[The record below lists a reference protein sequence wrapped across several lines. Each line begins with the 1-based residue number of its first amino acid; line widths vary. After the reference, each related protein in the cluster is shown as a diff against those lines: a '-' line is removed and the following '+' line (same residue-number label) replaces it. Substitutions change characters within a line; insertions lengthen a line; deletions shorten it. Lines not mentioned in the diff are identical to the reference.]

1 MTLISDNQP
10 SEILQPCEKAFNLPT
25 AFISP
30 QFSSVLSLWLFSAAP
45 MRRNHLN
52 AVLFQKSIIKFVA
65 VIRFVADKFFRHS
78 GDEKAV
84 QHRFRQLHFMR
95 RSTCKA
101 GGDRKTGSVRNCHD
115 PAPFAPFCP
124 ADHIAPFL
132 AGTKLPSMNASRMS
146 MPPRACKSAAN
157 SLIMLWNT
165 PAFVHCWNRRWQ
177 VWCGGYRSGK
187 SFHGAPVRSTHKMPF
202 STSRGSRGLR
212 PRESFLHTD
221 CKIIGSSLIHCLSVS
236 SMLRFIQIQ

>member
-10 SEILQPCEKAFNLPT
+10 PEVLQPGEKPFDFPA
-25 AFISP
+25 AFIPP
-30 QFSSVLSLWLFSAAP
+30 QLPSVLSFWLRPVAA
-45 MRRNHLN
+45 MWRDQLN
-52 AVLFQKSIIKFVA
+52 AVLFQKIIIELVTVIGFVA
-65 VIRFVADKFFRHS
+65 NEFFRLS
-78 GDEKAV
+78 GNEKAV
-84 QHRFRQLHFMR
+84 KCRFRQRHFMR

-124 ADHIAPFL
+124 PDCIAPFF
-132 AGTKLPSMNASRMS
+132 AETKLPSMNASRRS
-146 MPPRACKSAAN
+146 MPPRSCKSTAN
-157 SLIMLWNT
+157 SSTMRRNT
-165 PAFVHCWNRRWQ
+165 PAFLQCWNRRWQ

-212 PRESFLHTD
+212 PRESFLQAD
-221 CKIIGSSLIHCLSVS
+221 CEMTGSILIHCSKKQKEL
-236 SMLRFIQIQ
+236 